1 MKRIDQIFL
10 EGQHDSSRTSPDSN
24 CFRLAFMKNIYHI
37 FHKEQCESNH
47 IVPDSNGFRFAIGI
61 SEKTDKIF
69 LNEQYR
75 SSHIF
80 FDLQK
85 ENMGQ
90 TLFSLIKVVF
100 RNV

>member
-1 MKRIDQIFL
+1 M
-10 EGQHDSSRTSPDSN
+10 GQTILS
-24 CFRLAFMKNIYHI
+24 LIQM
-37 FHKEQCESNH
+37 
-47 IVPDSNGFRFAIGI
+47 VLGLLL
-61 SEKTDKIF
+61 EKTDKIF

-90 TLFSLIKVVF
+90 TLFSLIKIVF